1 MINEHDLNDFVMSA
15 LTTTGD
21 VNVDVKE
28 QDGQTYLDMKNFL
41 HRYTETVAR
50 MLSDQCDQAWYFDAA
65 NLIRA
70 EVGIPISISSD
81 EHQNERSH
89 PEDDPE

>member
-1 MINEHDLNDFVMSA
+1 MINEHDLNDFVVQA
-15 LTTTGD
+15 LDTTGE
-21 VNVDVKE
+21 VPLGVTE
-28 QDGQTYLDMKNFL
+28 IDGQTYLDIKSFL

-50 MLSDQCDQAWYFDAA
+50 MLSEQCDKAWYFDAA

-70 EVGIPISISSD
+70 EVGIPISVMSD

>member
-1 MINEHDLNDFVMSA
+1 MINEHDLNDFVTTA
-15 LTTTGD
+15 LETTGD
-21 VNVDVKE
+21 VPLDVKE
-28 QDGQTYLDMKNFL
+28 VDGQTYIDMKVFL

-50 MLSDQCDQAWYFDAA
+50 MLSEHCDQAWYFDAA

-70 EVGIPISISSD
+70 EVGIPISVMSD
-81 EHQNERSH
+81 EHQNERQH